1 MSFYIAT
8 TGAGQL
14 LRVEGFALVSRD
26 EEVLRSIS
34 DLRSIHAHCI
44 ASPLRTSVAIP
55 LPVNRDALLVH
66 PLQLAL
72 DQYDLQW
79 EYIPA
84 HLLSPRDRDTVRLAG
99 TQLYITLDA
108 PQPATLERRLDM
120 LGNETRELI
129 HMNSLDPARRAQ
141 LHGVLTMETLRNM
154 QRLMSGYG
162 AEASSVLGDAFLQS
176 LLDTPH
182 AGPVE
187 VKTENK
193 KGRAIKAPE
202 PARDLRAR
210 KVRIRK

>member
-1 MSFYIAT
+1 MSFCIAT

-84 HLLSPRDRDTVRLAG
+84 HLLSPRDRDTVSLAG

-129 HMNSLDPARRAQ
+129 HLNSLVPRSLPRIGFDQA
-141 LHGVLTMETLRNM
+141 HGSDSTGVTRVLIPRTLGVERQWPVGSPNKP
-154 QRLMSGYG
+154 L
-162 AEASSVLGDAFLQS
+162 
-176 LLDTPH
+176 TP
-182 AGPVE
+182 PV
-187 VKTENK
+187 VV
-193 KGRAIKAPE
+193 
-202 PARDLRAR
+202 DLRAR
-210 KVRIRK
+210 RVRIRKGDRDV

>member
-34 DLRSIHAHCI
+34 DLRSLHAHCI

-55 LPVNRDALLVH
+55 LPGNRDALLVH

-108 PQPATLERRLDM
+108 PQPATLER
-120 LGNETRELI
+120 
-129 HMNSLDPARRAQ
+129 SLPRIGFDQA
-141 LHGVLTMETLRNM
+141 HGSDSTGVERQWPVGSPNTPLT
-154 QRLMSGYG
+154 
-162 AEASSVLGDAFLQS
+162 
-176 LLDTPH
+176 P
-182 AGPVE
+182 PV
-187 VKTENK
+187 VV
-193 KGRAIKAPE
+193 
-202 PARDLRAR
+202 DLRAR
-210 KVRIRK
+210 RVRIRKGDRDV